1 MSYTIIK
8 KQPITLSEEYKELQN
23 TVQNEANARYFTG
36 SYSNI
41 VTVSFIY
48 QVLTNVISTS
58 IYNMDNFQNTLY
70 T

>member
-1 MSYTIIK
+1 M
-8 KQPITLSEEYKELQN
+8 SEEYKGLQN

-48 QVLTNVISTS
+48 QVLTNVIRA
-58 IYNMDNFQNTLY
+58 IPQRQ
-70 T
+70 